1 MVSESGVLGR
11 WSDNEGQVK
20 LEPMWMG
27 LVLLKKGPRKL
38 SPLACENTARQ
49 WTRKWALTDTVS
61 AHALILD
68 FPAYISFISTLSR
81 ISCYINLNC
90 QKKKKKDMVQFSL
103 FDSTRICALWGRVR
117 KYLLSQ
123 KPPVLQS
130 CLTFCAHTANH
141 PLHFSIIYPLTL
153 IFHHLSI
160 FSYCRVRQSTFL

>member
-90 QKKKKKDMVQFSL
+90 QKKKKKTWFSFPYL
-103 FDSTRICALWGRVR
+103 ILLESVR
-117 KYLLSQ
+117 SGEGWESI
-123 KPPVLQS
+123 S
-130 CLTFCAHTANH
+130 CLRNPQFYNH
-141 PLHFSIIYPLTL
+141 ASHSVRTQQTT
-153 IFHHLSI
+153 LSI
-160 FSYCRVRQSTFL
+160 SL